1 MSIDKPIDYT
11 VSPKKDCARYKMH
24 KYWAAKPWYV
34 VAEYIRHFTCEGEIV
49 MDPFCGSGVVGCEA
63 LINRRK
69 AVLNDLNPMATFI
82 ALNLCRSPVDM
93 DKFKE
98 EFTKIQA
105 ELKDPIMDMYRL
117 SEPCPKCGKALYAK
131 HLVRGPSLEG
141 QWVVEA
147 RCAGNHGRSGHIR
160 RLLTSKEKVA
170 IKLIEDREISYWFPQ
185 NEFPDGR
192 EIMRLKNAGITKTDG
207 LFTRRNLLALSM
219 IYEKI
224 QEVTDIHI
232 KELMLM
238 AFSNTLLHASKL
250 KSENLRPMSAN
261 SYYCMDDWIEENV
274 WQRFENRVKW
284 HWGVFEGKRETNQLI
299 GNYFKPHKALM
310 K

>member
-98 EFTKIQA
+98 EFEDTGRTK
-105 ELKDPIMDMYRL
+105 
-117 SEPCPKCGKALYAK
+117 
-131 HLVRGPSLEG
+131 
-141 QWVVEA
+141 
-147 RCAGNHGRSGHIR
+147 RSHYGY
-160 RLLTSKEKVA
+160 V
-170 IKLIEDREISYWFPQ
+170 
-185 NEFPDGR
+185 
-192 EIMRLKNAGITKTDG
+192 
-207 LFTRRNLLALSM
+207 
-219 IYEKI
+219 
-224 QEVTDIHI
+224 
-232 KELMLM
+232 
-238 AFSNTLLHASKL
+238 
-250 KSENLRPMSAN
+250 
-261 SYYCMDDWIEENV
+261 
-274 WQRFENRVKW
+274 
-284 HWGVFEGKRETNQLI
+284 
-299 GNYFKPHKALM
+299 
-310 K
+310 